1 MVLCKDCICDS
12 IDDTCFAISD
22 GDLYSATVADFSATD
37 SLIIKDNL
45 RTEQY
50 DFKQLNCKYYLS
62 YASFLTKSLF
72 CYFLFYIAP
81 DFVNALEDEN
91 HIYFFFREAAV
102 EHINC
107 GKVWKFFSPPQMK
120 SPKIFPK
127 NEFFFRLSFLA
138 LQEFASLIKGDP
150 TNSDQNGQLFWS
162 PGLIVQ
168 FLEKLHFISM
178 TYKLPPTLFR

>member
-1 MVLCKDCICDS
+1 MILSSWIVS
-12 IDDTCFAISD
+12 NYIS
-22 GDLYSATVADFSATD
+22 YV
-37 SLIIKDNL
+37 
-45 RTEQY
+45 
-50 DFKQLNCKYYLS
+50 
-62 YASFLTKSLF
+62 SFLTKSLF
-72 CYFLFYIAP
+72 YFFLFYIAP

-107 GKVWKFFSPPQMK
+107 GKVWKIYSSSKMK
-120 SPKIFPK
+120 SPEIFPK

-150 TNSDQNGQLFWS
+150 TNSDRNGQLFWS
-162 PGLIVQ
+162 LGLIVQ